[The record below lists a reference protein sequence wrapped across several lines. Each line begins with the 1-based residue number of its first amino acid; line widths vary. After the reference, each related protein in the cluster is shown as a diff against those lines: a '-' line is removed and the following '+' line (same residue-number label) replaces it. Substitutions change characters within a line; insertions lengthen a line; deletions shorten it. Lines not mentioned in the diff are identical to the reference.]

1 MARVIIVGA
10 GISGLATAA
19 FLDGVDTQVFEASD
33 APGGNVRTD
42 RIDGRILDRA
52 ANGWLDSE
60 PAMTKLLEQLNL
72 TDQIIP
78 VNERAEIRWIYADG
92 TMQAAPLSPKAMLQ
106 TKLIPWWAKLRIFL
120 EPFIF
125 RGRKGQ
131 DETVAQFV
139 SRRLGRWFVAR
150 FVGPMVAG
158 IHAARPEEISLQAAF
173 PKMAAMEQEYG
184 SLFLAMLA
192 KKRGGAPSGHL
203 QTLQAGAGQLTD
215 TLAENLG
222 ERLHCGTPVEGLTQ
236 SKDGWIVHTESGEHQ
251 ADAVV
256 LACPAHAQAKLMR
269 GLDTS
274 VAEALDAIKYAPVT
288 VVVSVWA
295 AGSFDQTPNGF
306 GVLVADGEDV
316 GVLGTLFTSC
326 AFPQQC
332 PEGEIILRTIVGG
345 AVDPKSAA
353 LPHDQLLTRV
363 FAAQEKFLGTQ
374 RAEPI
379 LVRVYRHESGI
390 PQYAVGHTTR
400 TALVDAAEA
409 KFPGLYFA
417 GNHLNGI
424 GVKDCVG
431 TGLQVAQNVQAWLE
445 VTASIESKV
454 TEAK

>member
-60 PAMTKLLEQLNL
+60 PAMAKLLDQLNL

-92 TMQAAPLSPKAMLQ
+92 KMQAAPLSPREMLQ
-106 TKLIPWWAKLRIFL
+106 TSLIPWWAKLRIL
-120 EPFIF
+120 VEPFIF
-125 RGRKGQ
+125 RVRKGN
-131 DETVAQFV
+131 DETVAEFV
-139 SRRLGRWFVAR
+139 SRRLGRWFVDR

-158 IHAARPEEISLQAAF
+158 IHAARPEDLSLKAAF

-184 SLFLAMLA
+184 SLFRAMLA
-192 KKRGGAPSGHL
+192 KKRGGVPSGHL
-203 QTLQAGAGQLTD
+203 QTLQGGAGQLTD
-215 TLAENLG
+215 TLAQHLG
-222 ERLHCGTPVEGLTQ
+222 ERLLCDTPVEGLSQ
-236 SKDGWIVHTESGEHQ
+236 SKDGWVVHTKSGEHH

-256 LACPAHAQAKLMR
+256 LACPAPAQAKLMR
-269 GLDTS
+269 GLDAA
-274 VAEALDAIKYAPVT
+274 VAEALDAIEYAPVT

-295 AGSFDQTPNGF
+295 AGSFDQAPKGF
-306 GVLVADGEDV
+306 GVLVARGEDV

-345 AVDPKSAA
+345 AVDPKAAA
-353 LPHDQLLTRV
+353 LPHEQLLKRV
-363 FAAQEKFLGTQ
+363 FSAQEKFLGTQ

-379 LVRVYRHESGI
+379 LVRVYRHEAGI

-400 TALVDAAEA
+400 TAVVDAAEA
-409 KFPGLYFA
+409 KFPGLFFA

-424 GVKDCVG
+424 GVKDCAG
-431 TGLQVAQNVQAWLE
+431 TGHRIAQNVQGWLE
-445 VTASIESKV
+445 ITASIELET
-454 TEAK
+454 TEAQ